1 MMAQNYTN
9 DTTAPDPN
17 QDPLVSP
24 YGKLRQFKGYRA
36 YGVDDKESLENL
48 MALNPPTITGG
59 EDVASR
65 RYGIQYITGDV
76 LFDDEGYVVRGKYLE
91 DQETAE
97 QQMLKFSPADLAT
110 LAKQLQRTGFYTSG
124 DPSGLILN
132 KRGYSITDVGAFVN
146 FLRFANQRGF
156 IVQSLSKVLSTL
168 STVAGDGGTKVKVTA
183 DEDVKYYLEQAF
195 YSRLG
200 RAPRKSEIDAAV
212 KAIQDNERK
221 AAAASRNQPS
231 VAAASM
237 AQADKMNPGEKAAY
251 QLGNAIKL
259 AFAALGAES

>member
-9 DTTAPDPN
+9 DTTGQELD
-17 QDPLVSP
+17 QEPLISP
-24 YGKLRQFKGYRA
+24 YNKPREFKGYRT

-48 MALNPPTITGG
+48 MAMNPPSISS
-59 EDVASR
+59 DVASR
-65 RYGIQYITGDV
+65 RVGIQYISGDV

-168 STVAGDGGTKVKVTA
+168 STVAGDSSTKVKVTA

-237 AQADKMNPGEKAAY
+237 AQAAKMNPGEKAAY